1 MATASYVL
9 ELFDISRE
17 TVRQWSAEFA
27 DYLSPGANPGDRLPR
42 QFTEDDL
49 RVFALVS
56 NLKDEGKRY
65 ADIHA
70 ALRNGQRADPPD
82 KPAAQVELAATTRA
96 TTLQQQVTTLLQE
109 RAELLA
115 TNASQAGKIE
125 LLERQLAE
133 AQAEI
138 KILNR
143 EIGRFEAER
152 DDSP

>member
-1 MATASYVL
+1 MITASYVL

-27 DYLSPGANPGDRLPR
+27 EHLSPGANPGDRLPR
-42 QFTEDDL
+42 LFTDDDL
-49 RVFALVS
+49 RVLALVS
-56 NLKDEGKRY
+56 NMKDEGKRY

-70 ALRNGQRADPPD
+70 ALRNGQRAELPD
-82 KPAAQVELAATTRA
+82 KPAAQVELTATTRA
-96 TTLQQQVTTLLQE
+96 TTLQQQVTTLVAE

-115 TNASQAGKIE
+115 TNANQAGKIE

-143 EIGRFEAER
+143 EIGRLEAGN
-152 DDSP
+152 D

>member
-1 MATASYVL
+1 MITASYVL

-27 DYLSPGANPGDRLPR
+27 EYLSPSANPGDRLPR
-42 QFTEDDL
+42 QFSDEDM
-49 RVFALVS
+49 RVFALVAS
-56 NLKDEGKRY
+56 MKEEGKRY

-70 ALRNGQRADPPD
+70 ALRNGQRAEPPN

-96 TTLQQQVTTLLQE
+96 TTLQQQVTTLLSE

-115 TNASQAGKIE
+115 TTANQAGKIE

-138 KILNR
+138 KVLNR
-143 EIGRFEAER
+143 EIGRFEAGKGDE
-152 DDSP
+152 

>member
-1 MATASYVL
+1 MITASYVL

-27 DYLSPGANPGDRLPR
+27 EYLSPSANPGDRLPR
-42 QFTEDDL
+42 QFSDDDM
-49 RVFALVS
+49 RVFALVAS
-56 NLKDEGKRY
+56 MKEEGKRY
-65 ADIHA
+65 SDIHA
-70 ALRNGQRADPPD
+70 ALKNGQRSEPPN
-82 KPAAQVELAATTRA
+82 KPAAQVELTATTRA
-96 TTLQQQVTTLLQE
+96 ATLQQQLTTLLTE

-115 TNASQAGKIE
+115 TNANQAGKIE

-143 EIGRFEAER
+143 EIGRFEAGKGE
-152 DDSP
+152 

>member
-1 MATASYVL
+1 MITASYVL

-17 TVRQWSAEFA
+17 TVRQWAAEFA

-42 QFTEDDL
+42 LFTDDDM
-49 RVFALVS
+49 RVLALVS
-56 NLKDEGKRY
+56 QMKDEGKRY
-65 ADIHA
+65 ADVHA
-70 ALRNGQRADPPD
+70 ALRNGQRAEPPD
-82 KPAAQVELAATTRA
+82 KPAAQVELTATTRA
-96 TTLQQQVTTLLQE
+96 TTLQQQLTALLSE

-115 TNASQAGKIE
+115 TNANQAGKIE

-143 EIGRFEAER
+143 EIGRFEAAKDE
-152 DDSP
+152 